1 MDTRRA
7 ARAGRLA
14 PPRVCAVEGCTTRL
28 SVYNTQSY
36 CWLHRHLAGEVP
48 RRERS
53 LRAVTITGVC
63 ARAGCDNTFTTVNMS
78 RKYCS
83 DRCRMLAFQQRAA
96 QARLSGEMAA

>member
-14 PPRVCAVEGCTTRL
+14 PPRVCAAEGCTTRL
-28 SVYNTQSY
+28 SVYNAQSY
-36 CWLHRHLAGEVP
+36 CWLHRNQASEAP

-63 ARAGCDNTFTTVNMS
+63 AREGCDNTFTTVNLS

-83 DRCRMLAFQQRAA
+83 DRCRMLAFQQRSTR
-96 QARLSGEMAA
+96 ARLGGEMAA